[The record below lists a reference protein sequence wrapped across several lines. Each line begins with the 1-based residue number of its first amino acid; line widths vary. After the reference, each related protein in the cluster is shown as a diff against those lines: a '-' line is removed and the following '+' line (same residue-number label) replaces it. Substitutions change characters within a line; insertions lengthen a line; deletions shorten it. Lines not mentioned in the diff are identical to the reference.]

1 VDVRKLLDQNNMHL
15 PDDACFLSISFVK
28 SIFNPHFD
36 TENVILTTR
45 GYDNLEIT
53 LIFDD
58 GGHVQAPI
66 LHRVYQRYA
75 FYNAVNEV
83 HAKSGFIIIGYVNP
97 YNY

>member
-1 VDVRKLLDQNNMHL
+1 VDVRKLLAQNNMHL

-45 GYDNLEIT
+45 GY
-53 LIFDD
+53 
-58 GGHVQAPI
+58 
-66 LHRVYQRYA
+66 A